1 MKKNTSPKTGP
12 EAMEAAAPAQAHARY
27 VLRLYVTGTTPH
39 STRAIV
45 NIRKICEQHLQ
56 GRYDLEVIDIAQ
68 RPALAAGEQILA
80 APTLI
85 KKLPLPLRRFIGDM
99 SQTDRILLGL
109 DLRQVAGRP
118 PTTAG

>member
-1 MKKNTSPKTGP
+1 MMEKNTPPPDDT
-12 EAMEAAAPAQAHARY
+12 ADFEAAAAAGADANARY

-45 NIRKICEQHLQ
+45 NIRKICEEHLQ

-68 RPALAAGEQILA
+68 NSTLAEGEQIIA

-85 KKLPLPLRRFIGDM
+85 KELPLPLRRFIGDM
-99 SQTDRILLGL
+99 SKTERILLGL
-109 DLRQVAGRP
+109 DLRQKGEKQDS
-118 PTTAG
+118 